1 MLSLVAYT
9 RIHALISSAT
19 RLSLPGTEEEE
30 EEEEEEPVPLL
41 VVTVAMAFKSKL
53 RALHN

>member
-30 EEEEEEPVPLL
+30 EEEEEPVPLL